1 MKVVS
6 AATAIACISVL
17 IGAYTATPASTAE
30 VSGDPIIVNEDSE
43 ETPEEKVD
51 YESPSELAADE
62 LKLNSEVGSGVQ
74 PAPALDPF
82 AASSGPSKVGVPSGY
97 IYCSA
102 SNRKKLAKCKP
113 AAWHDYCTYSP
124 DQPEFRFG
132 DARLTVDFRGPC
144 ARHDMA
150 IQSIVKKGGSLSSK
164 KSKRRSADSTFKSR
178 MFQNCDNKFSSSS
191 ATSKAVKK
199 TCRKTA
205 TTYYKTVAN
214 KTESWNGKAP

>member
-1 MKVVS
+1 MEQRGWVWRS
-6 AATAIACISVL
+6 AGT
-17 IGAYTATPASTAE
+17 G
-30 VSGDPIIVNEDSE
+30 SGPFRRLLRTVESRCAQRVHLLFCKQSE
-43 ETPEEKVD
+43 ET
-51 YESPSELAADE
+51 
-62 LKLNSEVGSGVQ
+62 
-74 PAPALDPF
+74 
-82 AASSGPSKVGVPSGY
+82 SGY